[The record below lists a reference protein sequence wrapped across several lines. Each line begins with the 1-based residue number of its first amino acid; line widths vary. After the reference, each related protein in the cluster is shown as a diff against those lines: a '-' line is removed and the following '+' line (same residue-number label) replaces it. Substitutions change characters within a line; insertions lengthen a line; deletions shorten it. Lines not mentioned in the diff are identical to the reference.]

1 MNGRINDN
9 VGFRKVDGVIRQLTI
24 KEQLLQVKNFVGIN
38 TINHPVHGNIEIDRS
53 KVDYL
58 LERQDGDLYR
68 YKKSMFTK

>member
-38 TINHPVHGNIEIDRS
+38 TINHPVHGKIEIDRS

-58 LERQDGDLYR
+58 LERHDGDLYR